1 MDELDKLKNSW
12 NRAGN
17 AYPKFSE
24 RDIYAMLHKKSS
36 SEVKWILI
44 ISLMEFAVWGI
55 LMGATTITGTDYKQ
69 APFLDIVDYLHYVVL
84 VVFILVFYINFRKIS
99 SERPVKELMK
109 NIITVRRIV
118 KGYVVYMVC
127 MIAFGLICGLL
138 MYDDNNPTNSNTPV
152 LIVGFIFI
160 PLLILLITFVYN
172 LLYGRLLKKL
182 NNNYIELKKIQ
193 NQ

>member
-12 NRAGN
+12 NKAGN
-17 AYPKFSE
+17 TYPKFSE

-55 LMGATTITGTDYKQ
+55 LMGATTIAGTDYKQ

-84 VVFILVFYINFRKIS
+84 VVFIIVFYINFRKIS

-118 KGYVVYMVC
+118 KVYVVYMVC

>member
-12 NRAGN
+12 NKAGN
-17 AYPKFSE
+17 TYPKFSE

-55 LMGATTITGTDYKQ
+55 LMGATTIAGTDYKQ

-138 MYDDNNPTNSNTPV
+138 MYDDYNPTNSNTPV